1 MGELTLNEY
10 TIEKSVYYRGELY
23 LVRDNGS
30 ICRQPKL
37 GEDIRKF
44 DNVWIFGKQNRTTG
58 YMRFNGQV
66 VHKIVATAFYGEQPS
81 SVHVVDHIDTNRGN
95 NRAENLR
102 WVTRLENLTANTKTL
117 RSIKK
122 KWGSVE
128 AMLND
133 PNRKALV
140 SPLRN
145 RSWMPQSS
153 LKTLIVDSLTPV
165 AKQQNWLTPN
175 AFPLCPEIDSIHPLW
190 EYFSELLP
198 GAIFSHNKFGETVI
212 EKAELSD
219 DGSFISVVTKIIDG
233 IKDFGHATIT
243 YERGKFIHK
252 AHGVFFTVEAAT
264 KSHFEKLGKLRESNL
279 SKHEF

>member
-1 MGELTLNEY
+1 MRELSINDFKREVL
-10 TIEKSVYYRGELY
+10 VGYRGEEY
-23 LVRDNGS
+23 LVRDNGA
-30 ICRQPKL
+30 ICRQPKF
-37 GEDIRKF
+37 GEEIRKF

-66 VHKIVATAFYGEQPS
+66 VHKIVATAFYGEKPS

-102 WVTRLENLTANTKTL
+102 WVTRLENLTANTITL

-133 PNRKALV
+133 PNPKALV

-190 EYFSELLP
+190 EYFSELQQ
-198 GAIFSHNKFGETVI
+198 GAIFSHNKNGETLVV
-212 EKAELSD
+212 KADLSN

-233 IKDFGHATIT
+233 LKDYGHATIIF
-243 YERGKFIHK
+243 EGGKFIHK
-252 AHGVFFTVEAAT
+252 ACGVFFSVEAAN
-264 KSHFEKLGKLRESNL
+264 KSQNEVLGKLPYSRV
-279 SKHEF
+279 HT